1 MSLNIALSVDKSLEN
16 ITKRQ
21 EQSPHQK
28 TKQMKSR
35 TKIPPP
41 YYPSELHLIIYNL
54 KIKIWQNFV
63 CFLKEIK
70 AHNGKNL

>member
-28 TKQMKSR
+28 TKKRKAGQKYHHH
-35 TKIPPP
+35 TI
-41 YYPSELHLIIYNL
+41 H
-54 KIKIWQNFV
+54 QNYT
-63 CFLKEIK
+63 
-70 AHNGKNL
+70 

>member
-1 MSLNIALSVDKSLEN
+1 MSLNIALSVDKSLES

-28 TKQMKSR
+28 TKQTKSR

-41 YYPSELHLIIYNL
+41 YYLSELHLIIYNL
-54 KIKIWQNFV
+54 
-63 CFLKEIK
+63 
-70 AHNGKNL
+70 